1 MRISSVKK
9 TAKNHLSG
17 NWGKAI
23 LTLVVFGVL
32 QGLIYMLLNVPVD
45 KHYTGTIFPSSKQ
58 QELIPGGVLTV
69 IEVISAIIN
78 TLLGYGLISYFLKL
92 IRKEEKSLSDLFNY
106 FKSGH
111 QFIRAFLVGFFVT
124 LFTVLWTLLLII
136 PGIIKSI
143 AYSQVGYILKDYP
156 EMKALDAITLSRRM
170 MDGYKWKF
178 FLLGLSFIGW
188 GLLVIITFG
197 LALFYVAPYFYT
209 SQAQFYAEVKE
220 AYEEK
225 KETI

>member
-1 MRISSVKK
+1 MRISSIKK
-9 TAKNHLSG
+9 TAKSRLSG

-32 QGLIYMLLNVPVD
+32 QGLIYMLLNGPVNY
-45 KHYTGTIFPSSKQ
+45 HYTGSITLDFDQ
-58 QELIPGGVLTV
+58 QDLIPGGIQTV
-69 IEVISAIIN
+69 IEIITAILN
-78 TLLGYGLISYFLKL
+78 TLLGYGLLVYFLKL
-92 IRKEEKSLSDLFNY
+92 IRAEEKNISDIFFY

-111 QFIRAFLVGFFVT
+111 QFIRGIIVGFLVT
-124 LFTVLWTLLLII
+124 LFTVLWTVLLII

-143 AYSQVGYILKDYP
+143 AYSQVGYILKDFP
-156 EMKALDAITLSRRM
+156 EMNALDAITLSRRM

-220 AYEEK
+220 AYEAK
-225 KETI
+225 NETI

>member
-1 MRISSVKK
+1 MRISSIKK
-9 TAKNHLSG
+9 TAKSRLSG

-32 QGLIYMLLNVPVD
+32 QGLIYMLLNGPVNY
-45 KHYTGTIFPSSKQ
+45 HYTGSIFLDLDQ
-58 QELIPGGVLTV
+58 QDLIPGGIQSL
-69 IEVISAIIN
+69 IEIITAILN
-78 TLLGYGLISYFLKL
+78 TLLGYGLLVYFLKL
-92 IRKEEKSLSDLFNY
+92 IRDEEKSISDIFFY

-111 QFIRAFLVGFFVT
+111 QFIRGIIVGFLVT
-124 LFTVLWTLLLII
+124 LFTVLWTILLII

-156 EMKALDAITLSRRM
+156 EMSALDAITLSRRM

-209 SQAQFYAEVKE
+209 SQAQFYTEVKE
-220 AYEEK
+220 AYEGK

>member
-1 MRISSVKK
+1 MRISSIKK
-9 TAKNHLSG
+9 TAKSRLSG

-32 QGLIYMLLNVPVD
+32 QGLIYMLLNGPVNY
-45 KHYTGTIFPSSKQ
+45 HYTGSLFLDMDQ
-58 QELIPGGVLTV
+58 QDLIPGGIQTV
-69 IEVISAIIN
+69 IEIITAILN
-78 TLLGYGLISYFLKL
+78 TLLGYGLLVYFLKL
-92 IRKEEKSLSDLFNY
+92 IRAEEKSISDIFFY

-111 QFIRAFLVGFFVT
+111 QFIRGIIVGFLVT

-143 AYSQVGYILKDYP
+143 AYSQVGYILKDFP
-156 EMKALDAITLSRRM
+156 EMNALDAITLSRRM

-220 AYEEK
+220 AYEAK
-225 KETI
+225 NETI

>member
-1 MRISSVKK
+1 MRISSIKK
-9 TAKNHLSG
+9 TAKSRLSG

-32 QGLIYMLLNVPVD
+32 QGLIYMLLNGPVNY
-45 KHYTGTIFPSSKQ
+45 HYTGSLFLDLDQ
-58 QELIPGGVLTV
+58 QDLIPGGIQTV
-69 IEVISAIIN
+69 IEIITAILN
-78 TLLGYGLISYFLKL
+78 TLLGYGLLVYFLKL
-92 IRKEEKSLSDLFNY
+92 IRAEEKSISDIFFY

-111 QFIRAFLVGFFVT
+111 QFIRGIIVGFLVT

-143 AYSQVGYILKDYP
+143 AYSQVGYILKDFP
-156 EMKALDAITLSRRM
+156 EMNALDAITLSRRI

-220 AYEEK
+220 AYEAK
-225 KETI
+225 NETI

>member
-1 MRISSVKK
+1 MRISSIKK
-9 TAKNHLSG
+9 TAKSRLSG

-32 QGLIYMLLNVPVD
+32 QGLIYMLLNGPVNY
-45 KHYTGTIFPSSKQ
+45 HYTGSIFLDLDQ
-58 QELIPGGVLTV
+58 QDLVPGGIQTV
-69 IEVISAIIN
+69 IEIITAILN
-78 TLLGYGLISYFLKL
+78 TLLGYGLLVYFLKL
-92 IRKEEKSLSDLFNY
+92 IRDEEKSISDIFFY

-111 QFIRAFLVGFFVT
+111 QFIRGIIVGFLVT

-156 EMKALDAITLSRRM
+156 EMNALDAITLSRRM

-188 GLLVIITFG
+188 GLLVVITFG

-209 SQAQFYAEVKE
+209 SQAQFYAVVKE
-220 AYEEK
+220 AYEAK
-225 KETI
+225 NETI

>member
-1 MRISSVKK
+1 MRISSIKK
-9 TAKNHLSG
+9 TAKNRLSG

-23 LTLVVFGVL
+23 LTLVVFGVFE
-32 QGLIYMLLNVPVD
+32 GLIYMLLNGPVNY
-45 KHYTGTIFPSSKQ
+45 HYTGSIFLDLDQ
-58 QELIPGGVLTV
+58 QDLIPGGIQIV
-69 IEVISAIIN
+69 IEIITAIIN
-78 TLLGYGLISYFLKL
+78 TLLGYGLLVYFLKL
-92 IRKEEKSLSDLFNY
+92 IRDEEKSISDLFFY

-111 QFIRAFLVGFFVT
+111 QFIRGIIVGFLVT
-124 LFTVLWTLLLII
+124 LFTVLWTVLLII

-156 EMKALDAITLSRRM
+156 EMNAIDAITLSRRM

-188 GLLVIITFG
+188 VLLVIITFG

>member
-1 MRISSVKK
+1 MRISSIKK
-9 TAKNHLSG
+9 TAKNRLSG

-32 QGLIYMLLNVPVD
+32 QGLIYLLLNGPVNH
-45 KHYTGTIFPSSKQ
+45 HYTGSIFLDLDQ
-58 QELIPGGVLTV
+58 QDLIPGGIQTV
-69 IEVISAIIN
+69 IEIVNAILN
-78 TLLGYGLISYFLKL
+78 TLLGYGLLVYFIKL
-92 IRKEEKSLSDLFNY
+92 IRNEEKSISDIFFY

-111 QFIRAFLVGFFVT
+111 QFIRGIIVGFLVT

-136 PGIIKSI
+136 PGIIKAI

-156 EMKALDAITLSRRM
+156 DMNALDAITLSRRM

-197 LALFYVAPYFYT
+197 LALFYVAPYFYA
-209 SQAQFYAEVKE
+209 SQAQFYEEVKE
-220 AYEEK
+220 AYEAK

>member
-1 MRISSVKK
+1 MRISSIKK
-9 TAKNHLSG
+9 TAKSRLSG

-32 QGLIYMLLNVPVD
+32 QGLIYMLLNGPVNY
-45 KHYTGTIFPSSKQ
+45 HYTGSLFLDLDQ
-58 QELIPGGVLTV
+58 QDLIPGGIQTV
-69 IEVISAIIN
+69 IEIITAILN
-78 TLLGYGLISYFLKL
+78 TLLGYGLLVYFLKL
-92 IRKEEKSLSDLFNY
+92 IRAEEKSISDIFFY
-106 FKSGH
+106 FKSLH
-111 QFIRAFLVGFFVT
+111 QFIRGIIVGFLVT

-143 AYSQVGYILKDYP
+143 AYSQVGYILKDFP
-156 EMKALDAITLSRRM
+156 EMNALDAITLSRRI

-220 AYEEK
+220 AYEAK
-225 KETI
+225 NETI